1 MERKIIRNKKYVK
14 IIGIITTVG
23 FSMMSIFFGIVA
35 GMIASI
41 CFLPFVA
48 LGIILLIGY
57 EREKIIIEK
66 DTLTFCYSLKK
77 TRVIK
82 YHDIHCLL
90 FVPLGN
96 KTSMVLIDNN
106 YNRLNELDS
115 TLDNLDVLF
124 EMLAEKGVSIIDF
137 EELVEQNKNVSKY
150 ISALNW
156 IEKNYYKSIF
166 DEKETTE
173 KLQRTVEKDKIE
185 KVRQRLKIFGLGFI
199 IADALAFLFGGK
211 SMYIIYILVI
221 LSTYALYVW
230 YYPYIYFETKS
241 KKVEDVILQLPLFG
255 ALIASLFCMFV
266 FQICDCDFYDLLK
279 FIFISAVILSI
290 PFIFKSLKLKIHQR
304 KARIISVIFATLY
317 ISFII
322 AMPINILLTFDRATH
337 EEIVVIDKDIDTG
350 SSLTD
355 YQLIANWRGE
365 KQSFNVSKNEYLKTS
380 VGDTRRVCVRKSLF
394 GLEYYTVH
402 D

>member
-1 MERKIIRNKKYVK
+1 
-14 IIGIITTVG
+14 
-23 FSMMSIFFGIVA
+23 
-35 GMIASI
+35 
-41 CFLPFVA
+41 
-48 LGIILLIGY
+48 
-57 EREKIIIEK
+57 
-66 DTLTFCYSLKK
+66 
-77 TRVIK
+77 
-82 YHDIHCLL
+82 
-90 FVPLGN
+90 
-96 KTSMVLIDNN
+96 
-106 YNRLNELDS
+106 
-115 TLDNLDVLF
+115 
-124 EMLAEKGVSIIDF
+124 
-137 EELVEQNKNVSKY
+137 
-150 ISALNW
+150 
-156 IEKNYYKSIF
+156 
-166 DEKETTE
+166 
-173 KLQRTVEKDKIE
+173 
-185 KVRQRLKIFGLGFI
+185 
-199 IADALAFLFGGK
+199 
-211 SMYIIYILVI
+211 MYIIYILVI

-365 KQSFNVSKNEYLKTS
+365 KQSFNVSKKRIFENIC
-380 VGDTRRVCVRKSLF
+380 GR
-394 GLEYYTVH
+394 YT
-402 D
+402 